1 MSLTYVEKFNFY
13 LVSFI
18 NEMVVIFPEYETSL
32 KKSYKEL
39 LEKPNNNNLDTY
51 VKEYMTQIKPYNSYL
66 AKKDDILFKLS
77 TELNF
82 IRDIDFRNVW
92 AKDINEVT
100 RQNIWKYLQTL
111 VVIGKKVVGDDD
123 EIEKLLENFNKE
135 EADTLPNMENLKEET
150 ENMMDMLKNMTQ
162 MTQDPEETTEQEKSQ
177 GQDSNPFSGG
187 LINDIAKELTGEL
200 NLDNLNIGDP
210 KNMNEAFSNLLG
222 GGNGNNFLNLINK
235 VGEKIQNK
243 VQSGAINQVDLINE
257 AKNMMCYIGNIEK
270 IDKQMMKNNNS
281 HSGNATKKRLR
292 KKLEKKK
299 QTETKSSK

>member
-18 NEMVVIFPEYETSL
+18 NEMVVIFPEYETIL
-32 KKSYKEL
+32 KNSYKEL
-39 LEKPNNNNLDTY
+39 LENPNNNNTEIY
-51 VKEYMTQIKPYNSYL
+51 VKEYMTHIKPYNSYL
-66 AKKDDILFKLS
+66 AKKDDTLFKLS

-135 EADTLPNMENLKEET
+135 ETDTLPNMENLKEET

-162 MTQDPEETTEQEKSQ
+162 MTQDPEESTEQEQEQ
-177 GQDSNPFSGG
+177 GSNPFSGG

-222 GGNGNNFLNLINK
+222 GGNGTNFLDLINK

-243 VQSGAINQVDLINE
+243 VQSGSINQGDLMKE
-257 AKNMMCYIGNIEK
+257 AQNMMGSMGNPEK
-270 IDKQMMKNNNS
+270 MAKQMMKNNNP
-281 HSGNATKKRLR
+281 HSTNSTKDRLR

-299 QTETKSSK
+299 NTEAESSK